1 MEQTFIH
8 ELSLKRAMQ
17 TIQQNNTSV
26 LNVST
31 EAYVNK
37 HLQEL
42 TTVIVSTRYQTRD
55 VNDLNNS
62 STKHEGST
70 D

>member
-1 MEQTFIH
+1 
-8 ELSLKRAMQ
+8 MQ